1 MTLAELNRKPPE
13 RESRP
18 QEGFQWSLLLHFVS
32 LRSGLSFVHTKHRV
46 TSLRVIT
53 EFPHDGPKQTER
65 PAAARQSHHLA
76 CANTAQGRNINAS
89 LLKWKERKKKASLI
103 FNNFIP
109 QTSKMKLPS

>member
-18 QEGFQWSLLLHFVS
+18 QVGFQWSLLLHFVS

-89 LLKWKERKKKASLI
+89 LLKWKERKKKPPSFLI
-103 FNNFIP
+103 TLFP
-109 QTSKMKLPS
+109 KLQK